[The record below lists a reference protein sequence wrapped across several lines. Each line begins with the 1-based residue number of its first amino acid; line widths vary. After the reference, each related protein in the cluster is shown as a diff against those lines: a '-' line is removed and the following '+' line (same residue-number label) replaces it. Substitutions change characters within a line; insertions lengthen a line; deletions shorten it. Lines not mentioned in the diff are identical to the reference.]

1 VREVIAEAE
10 ATGATTAA
18 VADAIALRRIEAA
31 RS

>member
-1 VREVIAEAE
+1 VREVIAAAA